1 VINARSVVNKICD
14 LKAFLEDYFPD
25 FTAIT
30 ETWFESYMPNS
41 IFVHPNR
48 YWCYRKD
55 RPTRGGGVCLF
66 VTLPYKFIDL
76 ELLAVDINANAAVQP
91 FRIIVAYRPPD
102 STNNK

>member
-1 VINARSVVNKICD
+1 MKLKLIVNAKCALINARSVVNKICD
-14 LKAFLEDYFPD
+14 LKGFLEDYCPD

-41 IFVHPNR
+41 MFVNPNR

-66 VTLPYKFIDL
+66 VKCSLNLVHRNYS
-76 ELLAVDINANAAVQP
+76 A
-91 FRIIVAYRPPD
+91 
-102 STNNK
+102 